1 MNLTAIVLWLVIGAV
16 AGWLAGQLMRGRGL
30 GLVGNIVVGII
41 GAFVGGW
48 LLGGVLGISIGGG
61 LVGAIL
67 NATVG
72 AVVVLAVIGA
82 IKRASGYAP
91 RAFPGYLRRS
101 ARRAPAPPSARA
113 PGGGWPTPG
122 NCLAQ
127 APRSGALA

>member
-1 MNLTAIVLWLVIGAV
+1 MTLTAIVLWLVIGAV

-82 IKRASGYAP
+82 IKRA
-91 RAFPGYLRRS
+91 
-101 ARRAPAPPSARA
+101 
-113 PGGGWPTPG
+113 
-122 NCLAQ
+122 
-127 APRSGALA
+127 

>member
-82 IKRASGYAP
+82 IKRA
-91 RAFPGYLRRS
+91 
-101 ARRAPAPPSARA
+101 
-113 PGGGWPTPG
+113 
-122 NCLAQ
+122 
-127 APRSGALA
+127 